1 MEKQYDKSKRVN
13 KYVRKTKKF
22 SFTLKRAS
30 DGYIYERFLKLRE
43 ENLPITPYIK
53 IAIRKQLERKEN
65 VDISRYIKPIDE
77 KDIDTNIMHVTITFN
92 RQEMEIADY
101 IEKLDRK
108 SDFITR
114 AILEMIATGD
124 LTQKEINSL
133 DEKIKKKY
141 NQRPQLTLFNENKK
155 DEQVKK
161 ILENLYSKKIDDNEF
176 MKDAIIEKWNREY
189 KK

>member
-43 ENLPITPYIK
+43 ENLPITPYVK

-161 ILENLYSKKIDDNEF
+161 IFDNLYSKKIDDNEF

>member
-1 MEKQYDKSKRVN
+1 M
-13 KYVRKTKKF
+13 
-22 SFTLKRAS
+22 
-30 DGYIYERFLKLRE
+30 
-43 ENLPITPYIK
+43 
-53 IAIRKQLERKEN
+53 
-65 VDISRYIKPIDE
+65 DISRYIKPIDE
-77 KDIDTNIMHVTITFN
+77 KDIDTNITHVTITFN

-141 NQRPQLTLFNENKK
+141 NQRPQLTLFNGNKK

-161 ILENLYSKKIDDNEF
+161 ILENLYSKKINDNEF
-176 MKDAIIEKWNREY
+176 MKNAIIEKWNREY

>member
-43 ENLPITPYIK
+43 ENLPITPYVK
-53 IAIRKQLERKEN
+53 IAIKKQLERKEN

-77 KDIDTNIMHVTITFN
+77 KDIDTNITHVTITFN

-141 NQRPQLTLFNENKK
+141 NQRPQLTLFNGNKK